1 MNTWHL
7 KPKSCQWSKNVNA
20 ERSRHYS
27 DSNPLCSEH
36 KTTLQGLSTVHLE
49 CTAYVTRDREK
60 LDLRETGVM
69 WWLLILLTP
78 SASSLTNKSSPCGWE
93 SFENKISEVCD
104 RFAKERIV
112 RKFGSIHTSN
122 YIGVKKI
129 WLNESLPSLVLQ
141 SLLLTRTNKF
151 YEGNK
156 IEWKDKFSLCMENVR
171 AGRQHWGDFTSH
183 TSLLYTSKS
192 MSFCF

>member
-60 LDLRETGVM
+60 LDLRETGGLVGDVLALDIINTFNVFAYEQEQPV
-69 WWLLILLTP
+69 WLRV
-78 SASSLTNKSSPCGWE
+78 
-93 SFENKISEVCD
+93 F
-104 RFAKERIV
+104 
-112 RKFGSIHTSN
+112 
-122 YIGVKKI
+122 
-129 WLNESLPSLVLQ
+129 
-141 SLLLTRTNKF
+141 
-151 YEGNK
+151 
-156 IEWKDKFSLCMENVR
+156 WK
-171 AGRQHWGDFTSH
+171 
-183 TSLLYTSKS
+183 
-192 MSFCF
+192 

>member
-27 DSNPLCSEH
+27 DSNPLCSEY

-60 LDLRETGVM
+60 LELRETGVM

-78 SASSLTNKSSPCGWE
+78 STSLLTNKNSPCGWE

-104 RFAKERIV
+104 RFAKESIV

-129 WLNESLPSLVLQ
+129 WLNESSLHWCCKASCSRAPTSFMRAIKLSERIN
-141 SLLLTRTNKF
+141 SLSV
-151 YEGNK
+151 
-156 IEWKDKFSLCMENVR
+156 WKM
-171 AGRQHWGDFTSH
+171 
-183 TSLLYTSKS
+183 
-192 MSFCF
+192 